1 MFEDI
6 LEKKYSEEGYITM
19 RFHKSV
25 ILDTLASHGRIGL
38 QSVTDVVCEMLR
50 NEIEHYAKTITEKDI
65 IKRLQEIAY
74 EIEQRKKGDN
84 NV

>member
-6 LEKKYSEEGYITM
+6 LKKNGSKEDGYITM

-25 ILDTLASHGRIGL
+25 ILDMLTAHGKTGLDSMIGIA
-38 QSVTDVVCEMLR
+38 CEMLK
-50 NEIEHYAKTITEKDI
+50 NEIEHYAETITTEDS
-65 IKRLQEIAY
+65 IKRLQEIIIQS
-74 EIEQRKKGDN
+74 ERRKEN